1 MTREE
6 IIKVIGIITT
16 AYPNFDKFRDEKH
29 IRSMVA
35 IWADMFS
42 EDDAGLVALSVKEYI
57 STSKW
62 PPSIAE
68 IREIMVRI
76 AHPDIIPPDEAWEVV
91 SKYLAVTGEY
101 NHDDYHRVLPE
112 VIAEAVDT
120 IGYGQLYALHI
131 VYARGNTAKVGL
143 DRIAFMQAYEAK
155 VERQRRK
162 AMLPISLR
170 QKIEAVSA
178 GLDNGTRALIEK
190 VNQRYEEKQKYYRQ
204 LSSLQNLTA
213 LLGGEGTDEKLL
225 EEQEKRT
232 FEALLGVHRER
243 HAKS

>member
-1 MTREE
+1 
-6 IIKVIGIITT
+6 
-16 AYPNFDKFRDEKH
+16 
-29 IRSMVA
+29 
-35 IWADMFS
+35 
-42 EDDAGLVALSVKEYI
+42 
-57 STSKW
+57 
-62 PPSIAE
+62 
-68 IREIMVRI
+68 
-76 AHPDIIPPDEAWEVV
+76 
-91 SKYLAVTGEY
+91 
-101 NHDDYHRVLPE
+101 
-112 VIAEAVDT
+112 
-120 IGYGQLYALHI
+120 
-131 VYARGNTAKVGL
+131 
-143 DRIAFMQAYEAK
+143 
-155 VERQRRK
+155 
-162 AMLPISLR
+162 MLPISIR